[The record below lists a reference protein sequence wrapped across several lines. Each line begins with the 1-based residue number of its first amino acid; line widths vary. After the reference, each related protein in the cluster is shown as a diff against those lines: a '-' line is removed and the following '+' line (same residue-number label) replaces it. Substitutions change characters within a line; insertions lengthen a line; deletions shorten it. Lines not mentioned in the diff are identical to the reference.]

1 MLCMNVS
8 SSEVSVL
15 SSEMESQNSNLT
27 CIICLERFR
36 IPVTIPCGHTFCK
49 NCITIHWDTKSKS
62 DIGPQCPIC
71 NEAFSTRPILKR
83 NVSLSVLT
91 EAANS
96 TGPSCRESLMRGS
109 EGARAMLLCDRH
121 KKPLVYYCRQD
132 KMSVCCECGISECM
146 NHEKVLLEAERENQE
161 LLLER
166 KSKEVGKL
174 IEETQK
180 SINDLAENINQA
192 KVTLQQTSTWVSVKF
207 STLMKI
213 LADKQEVTEL
223 FIKAQQETAITEA
236 EARLAELEERS
247 QILRESQGQIAA
259 LHNLSDTELIR
270 ESLHVEIPRFK
281 DIPTEVTPNLQDRL
295 NGVTDVLSR
304 VSKLVSEDLEKA
316 VTTAVGQDKDGSPQ
330 DKRPILAVVPSPAAP
345 CHPGGKEGLSAYRC
359 SLTFDP
365 RTANGHLFLSLENRR
380 AEHLT
385 SGPRPVPAHE
395 ARFDHTWQVLCFQ
408 GFTHGQHYWELEVS
422 KPWAYLG
429 VTYETIPR
437 KEKGKR
443 CMVGMNELSWSL
455 QLDEHQLS
463 AWHNGRRETLTGHS
477 QHSRIGMLLDYEAG
491 TLTYYGDGQTRLH
504 AFHCA
509 FTQELFP
516 ACWIGEGVS
525 ITLCST

>member
-1 MLCMNVS
+1 MS
-8 SSEVSVL
+8 SL
-15 SSEMESQNSNLT
+15 PSEMESQNPNLT
-27 CIICLERFR
+27 CAICLERFR
-36 IPVTIPCGHTFCK
+36 VPVTIPCGHTFCQI
-49 NCITIHWDTKSKS
+49 CITTHWDTKSKS
-62 DIGPQCPIC
+62 DIGPQCPFC
-71 NEAFSTRPILKR
+71 NQEFDTRPVLRR

-91 EAANS
+91 EAANNI
-96 TGPSCRESLMRGS
+96 GPSCREAIMRGS
-109 EGARAMLLCDRH
+109 DGARAMLLCDRH

-132 KMSVCCECGISECM
+132 KMSVCCECGISECA
-146 NHEKVLLEAERENQE
+146 NHEKVMLEAERESQE

-174 IEETQK
+174 TEETQK
-180 SINDLAENINQA
+180 SINELAENINQA
-192 KVTLQQTSTWVSVKF
+192 KVTLQQTSSWVSAKF
-207 STLMKI
+207 STLIRI
-213 LADKQEVTEL
+213 LAEKQQATEH
-223 FIKAQQETAITEA
+223 FIEAQKETAISEA
-236 EARLAELEERS
+236 EARVAELQERS
-247 QILRESQGQIAA
+247 QILQESQGQIAA
-259 LHNLSDTELIR
+259 VHNLPDTELIK
-270 ESLHVEIPRFK
+270 ESMVIEVPRFK
-281 DIPTEVTPNLQDRL
+281 DIPTDVSSNLQDRL
-295 NGVTDVLSR
+295 NSVTDVLSR
-304 VSKLVSEDLEKA
+304 VSKLVCEDLEKA
-316 VTTAVGQDKDGSPQ
+316 VSAAMGPDKDGSPQ
-330 DKRPILAVVPSPAAP
+330 DKRPVLAVVPSPAAP

-365 RTANGHLFLSLENRR
+365 RTANGHLFLSQENRR

-385 SGPRPVPAHE
+385 SGPRLVPAHE
-395 ARFDHTWQVLCFQ
+395 FRFDHTWQVLCFQ

-463 AWHNGRRETLTGHS
+463 AWHNGRRETLAGHS

-509 FTQELFP
+509 FSQELFP

>member
-1 MLCMNVS
+1 
-8 SSEVSVL
+8 
-15 SSEMESQNSNLT
+15 MESQNSNLT
-27 CIICLERFR
+27 CVICLERFR
-36 IPVTIPCGHTFCK
+36 VPVTIPCGHTFCK
-49 NCITIHWDTKSKS
+49 NCITIHWDVKSKS
-62 DIGPQCPIC
+62 DIGAQCPIC
-71 NEAFSTRPILKR
+71 NEEFPTRPVLKR

-91 EAANS
+91 EATNS
-96 TGPSCRESLMRGS
+96 TGPSCRELPARGGD
-109 EGARAMLLCDRH
+109 GARAMLLCDLH

-132 KMSVCCECGISECM
+132 KMPVCYECGISQCI
-146 NHEKVLLEAERENQE
+146 NHEKVLLETERENQE

-166 KSKEVGKL
+166 KSKEVEKL
-174 IEETQK
+174 LEETQK
-180 SINDLAENINQA
+180 SINDMAENLNQA
-192 KVTLQQTSTWVSVKF
+192 KVTLNQTSAWVNVKF
-207 STLMKI
+207 STLIKV
-213 LADKQEVTEL
+213 LAEKQEATEQV
-223 FIKAQQETAITEA
+223 IDEQKKTVIAEA
-236 EARLAELEERS
+236 EARLAQLSEHL
-247 QILRESQGQIAA
+247 QILRETQGQIAV
-259 LHNLSDTELIR
+259 LHNLSDTDLIR
-270 ESLHVEIPRFK
+270 ESTLVNVPHFKEIPT
-281 DIPTEVTPNLQDRL
+281 DISPSIQDRL
-295 NGVTDVLSR
+295 NGITDVLSR

-316 VTTAVGQDKDGSPQ
+316 VSSAVGQDKDGSPQ
-330 DKRPILAVVPSPAAP
+330 DKRPVLAVVPSPAAP

-365 RTANGHLFLSLENRR
+365 RTANGHLFLSQENRR

-385 SGPRPVPAHE
+385 SGPRPVLAHE

-429 VTYETIPR
+429 VTYEAIPR
-437 KEKGKR
+437 KERGKR

-455 QLDEHQLS
+455 QLDEHQLC
-463 AWHNGRRETLTGHS
+463 AWHNGRRETLAGQSH
-477 QHSRIGMLLDYEAG
+477 HSRIGMLLDYEAG

>member
-1 MLCMNVS
+1 
-8 SSEVSVL
+8 
-15 SSEMESQNSNLT
+15 MESQNQNLI
-27 CIICLERFR
+27 CAICLERFR
-36 IPVTIPCGHTFCK
+36 IPVTIPCGHTFCQR
-49 NCITIHWDTKSKS
+49 CITLHWDTQSKA
-62 DIGPQCPIC
+62 DNGPQCPCC
-71 NEAFSTRPILKR
+71 NEKFPTRPVLKR

-96 TGPSCRESLMRGS
+96 TSSSCRESVMRGS
-109 EGARAMLLCDRH
+109 EGARAMLLCGLH
-121 KKPLVYYCRQD
+121 KKPLVYYCKQD
-132 KMSVCCECGISECM
+132 KMSVCCVCAISECK
-146 NHEKVLLEAERENQE
+146 NHEQVLLETERENQE
-161 LLLER
+161 LLLTR
-166 KSKEVGKL
+166 KNMEVGKL
-174 IEETQK
+174 MEETER
-180 SINDLAENINQA
+180 SIDELTENIAKA
-192 KVTLQQTSTWVSVKF
+192 KVTLQQTSTWVNTKF
-207 STLMKI
+207 STLLKV
-213 LADKQEVTEL
+213 LTDKQEATEH
-223 FIKAQQETAITEA
+223 FIDQQKEADLCEA
-236 EARLAELEERS
+236 EARLTELKERA
-247 QILRESQGQIAA
+247 QKLQESQDQIAA
-259 LHNLSDTELIR
+259 LRNLNDTQLIK
-270 ESLHVEIPRFK
+270 ESMLVEVPRFK
-281 DIPTEVTPNLQDRL
+281 DISVEVTPNLQERL
-295 NGVTDVLSR
+295 NTVTDVLSR

-316 VTTAVGQDKDGSPQ
+316 VSTTVGQDKQGSPQ
-330 DKRPILAVVPSPAAP
+330 DKRPVLAVVPSPAAP

-365 RTANGHLFLSLENRR
+365 RTANGHLLLSQENRR

-385 SGPRPVPAHE
+385 SGPRPVTAHE

-408 GFTHGQHYWELEVS
+408 GFTRGQHYWELEVS

-429 VTYETIPR
+429 VTYQAIPR

-463 AWHNGRRETLTGHS
+463 AWHNGRRETLAGHS
-477 QHSRIGMLLDYEAG
+477 KHSRIGMLLNYEAG

>member
-1 MLCMNVS
+1 AEEHC
-8 SSEVSVL
+8 
-15 SSEMESQNSNLT
+15 QNSHLT
-27 CIICLERFR
+27 CVICLERFR
-36 IPVTIPCGHTFCK
+36 IPVTIPCGHTFCQT
-49 NCITIHWDTKSKS
+49 CISTYWDSKSKS
-62 DIGPQCPIC
+62 GNGPQCPIC
-71 NEAFSTRPILKR
+71 STKFDSRPNLKR

-96 TGPSCRESLMRGS
+96 TDPSCRESLVRGS
-109 EGARAMLLCDRH
+109 EGKRAMLLCDRH
-121 KKPLVYYCRQD
+121 RKPLVYYCKQD
-132 KMSVCCECGISECM
+132 RASVCYECAICDCE
-146 NHEKVLLEAERENQE
+146 NHEKVLLEVERENQE

-166 KSKEVGKL
+166 KNKEVGKL
-174 IEETQK
+174 IEETNK
-180 SINDLAENINQA
+180 NINDLAENINQA
-192 KVTLQQTSTWVSVKF
+192 KVILQQTSSWVNVKF
-207 STLMKI
+207 TTLMKI
-213 LADKQEVTEL
+213 LTEKQEATKIFME
-223 FIKAQQETAITEA
+223 KQQEAAISEA
-236 EARLAELEERS
+236 EARLAELEENSRKL
-247 QILRESQGQIAA
+247 QESQGQIAA
-259 LHNLSDTELIR
+259 VHNLSDTELIK
-270 ESLHVEIPRFK
+270 ESMVIEVPHLK
-281 DIPTEVTPNLQDRL
+281 DITTDVTPNLQDRL
-295 NGVTDVLSR
+295 NGITDVLSR

-316 VTTAVGQDKDGSPQ
+316 VSSAVGQEKDGSPQ

-365 RTANGHLFLSLENRR
+365 RTANGHLFLSQENRR

-385 SGPRPVPAHE
+385 SGPRTVPPHE

-408 GFTHGQHYWELEVS
+408 GFTCGQHYWELEVS

-463 AWHNGRRETLTGHS
+463 AWHNGRRETLAGHS

-509 FTQELFP
+509 FAQELFP

>member
-1 MLCMNVS
+1 
-8 SSEVSVL
+8 
-15 SSEMESQNSNLT
+15 MESQNSNLN
-27 CIICLERFR
+27 CAICLERFR
-36 IPVTIPCGHTFCK
+36 IPVTIPCGHTFCQT
-49 NCITIHWDTKSKS
+49 CITLHWDTKSKS
-62 DIGPQCPIC
+62 DIGPQCPMC
-71 NEAFSTRPILKR
+71 NEKFVTRPTLKR

-96 TGPSCRESLMRGS
+96 TGPSSRESLMRGS

-132 KMSVCCECGISECM
+132 RMSVCCECGISECL
-146 NHEKVLLEAERENQE
+146 NHEKVLLEVEREYQE
-161 LLLER
+161 MLLER
-166 KSKEVGKL
+166 KHKELGKL
-174 IEETQK
+174 MEETEK
-180 SINDLAENINQA
+180 NIKDLADNIDQA
-192 KVTLQQTSTWVSVKF
+192 KVTLQQTSTWVNVKF
-207 STLMKI
+207 STLIKI
-213 LADKQEVTEL
+213 LAEKQETTEL
-223 FIKAQQETAITEA
+223 FIEEQKESAIAEA
-236 EARLAELEERS
+236 EARLAELEGRS
-247 QILRESQGQIAA
+247 QMLRDCQGQIAA
-259 LHNLSDTELIR
+259 VQSLDDIELIK
-270 ESLHVEIPRFK
+270 ESMHIEVPRFV
-281 DIPTEVTPNLQDRL
+281 DIPTHEMPNLPERL

-316 VTTAVGQDKDGSPQ
+316 VSTAVGQDKEGSPQ

-359 SLTFDP
+359 ALTFDP
-365 RTANGHLFLSLENRR
+365 RTANGHLFLSMENRR

-385 SGPRPVPAHE
+385 SGPRPVPGNA

-408 GFTHGQHYWELEVS
+408 GFTRGQHYWELEVS

-463 AWHNGRRETLTGHS
+463 AWHNGRREILVSHS

>member
-1 MLCMNVS
+1 
-8 SSEVSVL
+8 
-15 SSEMESQNSNLT
+15 MESQNSNLM
-27 CIICLERFR
+27 CAICLEHFR
-36 IPVTIPCGHTFCK
+36 IPVTIPCGHTFCQK
-49 NCITIHWDTKSKS
+49 CITTHWDTKSKA
-62 DIGPQCPIC
+62 DIGPHCPIC
-71 NEAFSTRPILKR
+71 NEDFYTRPNLKR

-96 TGPSCRESLMRGS
+96 ISPCRESLMRGN
-109 EGARAMLLCDRH
+109 EGLRAIVLCDRH
-121 KKPLVYYCRQD
+121 KKPLVYYCKQD
-132 KMSVCCECGISECM
+132 KMAVCCECGISECA
-146 NHEKVLLEAERENQE
+146 NHEKVMLEVERENQE

-166 KSKEVGKL
+166 KNKEVGKL

-180 SINDLAENINQA
+180 SINELADNINEA
-192 KVTLQQTSTWVSVKF
+192 KVTLQQTSNWINVKF
-207 STLMKI
+207 STLIKI
-213 LADKQEVTEL
+213 LAERQEATEL
-223 FIKAQQETAITEA
+223 FINEQKEAAITEA
-236 EARLAELEERS
+236 EARLAKLEARS
-247 QILRESQGQIAA
+247 QILSQSQSQIAA
-259 LHNLSDTELIR
+259 LHNLSDTELIK
-270 ESLHVEIPRFK
+270 ESVLIDVPRFEAIST
-281 DIPTEVTPNLQDRL
+281 DVTPNLQDQL

-304 VSKLVSEDLEKA
+304 VSKMVSEDLDRA
-316 VTTAVGQDKDGSPQ
+316 VNTAVGQDKDGSPQ
-330 DKRPILAVVPSPAAP
+330 DKRPVLAVVPSPAAP
-345 CHPGGKEGLSAYRC
+345 CHLGGKEGLSAYRC

-365 RTANGHLFLSLENRR
+365 RTANGHLFLSQENRR

-385 SGPRPVPAHE
+385 SGPRLVPAHE

-408 GFTHGQHYWELEVS
+408 GFTHGQHYWELQVS

-429 VTYETIPR
+429 VTYDTIPR

-455 QLDEHQLS
+455 QLDEHQLI
-463 AWHNGRRETLTGHS
+463 AWHNGRREILSGHS

-491 TLTYYGDGQTRLH
+491 MLTYYGDGQTRLH

>member
-1 MLCMNVS
+1 
-8 SSEVSVL
+8 
-15 SSEMESQNSNLT
+15 MESQNLT
-27 CIICLERFR
+27 CAICLERFR
-36 IPVTIPCGHTFCK
+36 YPVTIPCGHTFCK
-49 NCITIHWDTKSKS
+49 NCITTHWDTKSKS

-71 NEAFSTRPILKR
+71 NEKFTTRPVLKR

-91 EAANS
+91 EAPNS
-96 TGPSCRESLMRGS
+96 TGPSCRESLVRGG
-109 EGARAMLLCDRH
+109 EGSRAMLLCDRH

-132 KMSVCCECGISECM
+132 KMSVCCECGISECGS
-146 NHEKVLLEAERENQE
+146 HEKVLLEAERENQE

-166 KSKEVGKL
+166 KNNEVGKL
-174 IEETQK
+174 IEETQR
-180 SINDLAENINQA
+180 SINDLAENISQA
-192 KVTLQQTSTWVSVKF
+192 KVTLDQTSTWVNVKF

-213 LADKQEVTEL
+213 LAEKQEVTEL
-223 FIKAQQETAITEA
+223 FIQQQKEAAITEA
-236 EARLAELEERS
+236 EVRLVELEERAKML
-247 QILRESQGQIAA
+247 IERQGQMAA
-259 LHNLSDTELIR
+259 LRSLSDTELIR
-270 ESLHVEIPRFK
+270 ESMDIEVPRFEN
-281 DIPTEVTPNLQDRL
+281 IPTHLTPNLQERL
-295 NGVTDVLSR
+295 SGVTDVLSR

-316 VTTAVGQDKDGSPQ
+316 VSTAVGQDKDGSPQ
-330 DKRPILAVVPSPAAP
+330 DKRPVLAVVPSPAVP
-345 CHPGGKEGLSAYRC
+345 CLPGGKEGLSAYRC

-365 RTANGHLFLSLENRR
+365 RTANGHLFLSQENRR

-385 SGPRPVPAHE
+385 SGPRLVPTHE

-429 VTYETIPR
+429 VTYDTIPR

-463 AWHNGRRETLTGHS
+463 AWHNGRREILTGHS

>member
-1 MLCMNVS
+1 
-8 SSEVSVL
+8 
-15 SSEMESQNSNLT
+15 MESQNQNLT

-36 IPVTIPCGHTFCK
+36 VPVTIPCGHTFCQR
-49 NCITIHWDTKSKS
+49 CITTHWDTKSKA
-62 DIGPQCPIC
+62 DIGPHCPIC
-71 NEAFSTRPILKR
+71 NEPFEKRPVLKR

-96 TGPSCRESLMRGS
+96 SGPPSRELLLRGG
-109 EGARAMLLCDRH
+109 EAAKAMLLCERH

-132 KMSVCCECGISECM
+132 KMSVCCECGISECVT
-146 NHEKVLLEAERENQE
+146 HEKVLLEAERENQE

-180 SINDLAENINQA
+180 SISELAENINQA
-192 KVTLQQTSTWVSVKF
+192 KVTLEQTSAWVSMKF
-207 STLMKI
+207 STLLKV
-213 LADKQEVTEL
+213 LAEKQQATEL
-223 FIKAQQETAITEA
+223 FVDEQREAAITEA
-236 EARLAELEERS
+236 EARLSELQENNQR
-247 QILRESQGQIAA
+247 LKESQEQIAA
-259 LHNLSDTELIR
+259 LHHLPDTELIKFPLSPQ
-270 ESLHVEIPRFK
+270 ESLLVEVPRFK
-281 DIPTEVTPNLQDRL
+281 DVPTDVSPNLQDRL

-304 VSKLVSEDLEKA
+304 VSKLVSEDLDKA
-316 VTTAVGQDKDGSPQ
+316 VSVAVGQDRDGSPQ

-365 RTANGHLFLSLENRR
+365 RTANGHLFLSQENRR

-408 GFTHGQHYWELEVS
+408 GFTRGQHYWELQVS

-429 VTYETIPR
+429 VTYEAIPR

-463 AWHNGRRETLTGHS
+463 AWHNGRRETLGGHS

-504 AFHCA
+504 AFHCI